1 MKFKVLP
8 PPADSLETVGE
19 VQAAVPLV
27 PDGEESCCARLLRRT
42 DVASRDTAKEWLS
55 FLRALELVE
64 ETAGQYRRLP
74 QEADPDRMRA
84 SFRDRVY
91 LAEDVLGVV
100 SAADDPLGAGEVF
113 ERVSDRV
120 PQWERHRHEDAADVW
135 RERVRRLLEWAVT
148 LGLLERAEAG
158 YLAA

>member
-8 PPADSLETVGE
+8 PPADSLETVSE

-42 DVASRDTAKEWLS
+42 DVASRDAAKEWLT

-74 QEADPDRMRA
+74 QEADPDRVRA

-91 LAEDVLGVV
+91 LAEDVLNVV

-113 ERVSDRV
+113 ARVSDRV
-120 PQWERHRHEDAADVW
+120 PQWERHRLEDAADVW
-135 RERVRRLLEWAVT
+135 RGRVRRLLEWAVT
-148 LGLLERAEAG
+148 LGLLEWAEEG
-158 YLAA
+158 YVAA

>member
-8 PPADSLETVGE
+8 PADSIETIGE

-27 PDGEESCCARLLRRT
+27 PDGEEACCARLMRRT
-42 DVASRDTAKEWLS
+42 AVASRDAAKEWLS

-74 QEADPDRMRA
+74 QEADPDRVRA

-91 LAEDVLGVV
+91 LAEDALGVV
-100 SAADDPLGAGEVF
+100 SAADDPLGPGEVF
-113 ERVSDRV
+113 ARVSERV

-135 RERVRRLLEWAVT
+135 RERVRRLLEWSVT
-148 LGLLERAEAG
+148 LGLLEWTEEG
-158 YLAA
+158 YVAA

>member
-8 PPADSLETVGE
+8 EPAASIE
-19 VQAAVPLV
+19 VIAEMQAAVPLV
-27 PDGEESCCARLLRRT
+27 PDGEESCCARLIRRT
-42 DVASRDTAKEWLS
+42 DLASQDAAKEWLT

-74 QEADPDRMRA
+74 HEADPDRLRA

-120 PQWERHRHEDAADVW
+120 PQWERHRHEDVADVW
-135 RERVRRLLEWAVT
+135 RQRVRRLLEWAVV
-148 LGLLERAEAG
+148 LGLAERAEDG
-158 YLAA
+158 YVAV

>member
-19 VQAAVPLV
+19 VQAAVPMV

-42 DVASRDTAKEWLS
+42 DVGSRDAAKEWLT

-74 QEADPDRMRA
+74 HEADPDRVRA

-91 LAEDVLGVV
+91 LAKDVLETV
-100 SAADDPLGAGEVF
+100 SAADDPLGAGAVF
-113 ERVSDRV
+113 ARVSDRV
-120 PQWERHRHEDAADVW
+120 PQWERHRHEDAAGVW
-135 RERVRRLLEWAVT
+135 RERIRRVLEWAVT
-148 LGLLERAEAG
+148 LGLLERAEEG
-158 YLAA
+158 YVAA

>member
-19 VQAAVPLV
+19 VQSAVPLV
-27 PDGEESCCARLLRRT
+27 PDGEESCCMRLLRRT
-42 DVASRDTAKEWLS
+42 DVASRDAAREWLS

-74 QEADPDRMRA
+74 HEADPDRLRA
-84 SFRDRVY
+84 AFRNRVY
-91 LAEDVLGVV
+91 LAEDVLNVV
-100 SAADDPLGAGEVF
+100 SAADGPLGAGEVF
-113 ERVSDRV
+113 ARVSDRV

-148 LGLLERAEAG
+148 LGLLERTEEG
-158 YLAA
+158 YVAA

>member
-42 DVASRDTAKEWLS
+42 DVASRDAAKEWLT

-74 QEADPDRMRA
+74 HEADPDRVRA

-91 LAEDVLGVV
+91 LAEDVLSVV
-100 SAADDPLGAGEVF
+100 SAADDPLGTGEVF
-113 ERVSDRV
+113 ARVSDRV
-120 PQWERHRHEDAADVW
+120 PQWERHRHEDAADIW

-148 LGLLERAEAG
+148 LGLLERAEEG
-158 YLAA
+158 YVAA

>member
-8 PPADSLETVGE
+8 EPAASIEAIAE
-19 VQAAVPLV
+19 MQAAVPLV
-27 PDGEESCCARLLRRT
+27 LDGEESCCARLIRRT
-42 DVASRDTAKEWLS
+42 DLASQDAAKEWLS

-74 QEADPDRMRA
+74 HEADPDRLRA

-100 SAADDPLGAGEVF
+100 SAADDPLDAGEVF

-120 PQWERHRHEDAADVW
+120 PQWERHRHEDVADVW
-135 RERVRRLLEWAVT
+135 RQRVRRLLEWAVV
-148 LGLLERAEAG
+148 LGLAERAEDG
-158 YLAA
+158 YVAA